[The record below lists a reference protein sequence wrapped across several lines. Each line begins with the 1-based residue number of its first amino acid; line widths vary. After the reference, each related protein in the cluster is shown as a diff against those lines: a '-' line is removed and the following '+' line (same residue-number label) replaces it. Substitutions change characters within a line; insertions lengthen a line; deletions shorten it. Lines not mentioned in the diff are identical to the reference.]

1 MSDLVL
7 NEEEFDQPNSNP
19 NDESNKTTESIRSKN
34 ELRQVINQLYCA
46 ENFLIS
52 NESINSLIQQVCS
65 LKDELFREDNSADCI
80 HENFFTSLI
89 LLCAYELLKNLQ
101 SIHVN
106 SLESISQI
114 TIRYLVDFLRRRQV
128 NVNLD
133 SVYTN
138 VTSFEF
144 LAHFVHFFY
153 SYFFYYINFD

>member
-7 NEEEFDQPNSNP
+7 NEEEFDQFNSNT
-19 NDESNKTTESIRSKN
+19 NDESHKTTEPIRPQN

-52 NESINSLIQQVCS
+52 NESISSLIQQVCS
-65 LKDELFREDNSADCI
+65 LKDELFKEENMADCI

-89 LLCAYELLKNLQ
+89 LLCCYELL
-101 SIHVN
+101 N
-106 SLESISQI
+106 SLESIHSNSLETISQI
-114 TIRYLVDFLRRRQV
+114 TIRYLVDFLRRRQA

-138 VTSFEF
+138 VTF
-144 LAHFVHFFY
+144 L
-153 SYFFYYINFD
+153 